1 MGIFVP
7 IPPHQAELQE
17 VVGEEEAEDANS
29 FSSPSPSVTAKS
41 LAGTTPESSSLQ
53 VQHTQLISA
62 PLKDL
67 TKLIMQSVTGNVF
80 DLLVQLMLTFLE
92 MTCLLH
98 QSIFKTVE
106 WTSQLKQQMNLSRSF
121 SLLLS
126 PRENTVTRILNHISQ
141 L

>member
-29 FSSPSPSVTAKS
+29 FSSPSPSVTTKS

-67 TKLIMQSVTGNVF
+67 TKLIMQSVTGNGF
-80 DLLVQLMLTFLE
+80 DPSRPAYADLFRNDLPLT
-92 MTCLLH
+92 
-98 QSIFKTVE
+98 SINF
-106 WTSQLKQQMNLSRSF
+106 
-121 SLLLS
+121 
-126 PRENTVTRILNHISQ
+126 
-141 L
+141 